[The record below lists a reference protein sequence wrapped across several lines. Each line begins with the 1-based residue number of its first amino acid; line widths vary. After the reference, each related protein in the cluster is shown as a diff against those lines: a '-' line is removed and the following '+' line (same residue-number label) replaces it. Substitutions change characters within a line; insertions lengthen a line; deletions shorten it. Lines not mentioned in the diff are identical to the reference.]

1 MSEMDTI
8 LELLDLLEDTLDQ
21 SSTMPFTG
29 KVMVNKD
36 ELMDIITEI
45 RLKLPNEI
53 KCSKLVLEERSKII
67 IDAQKEA
74 DAIIKE
80 GGTQVNKL
88 VDEHEITK
96 LAKANAEK
104 IINEAKYTAKEMRL
118 GAVEYADEVLALL
131 QKTIVES
138 FNAANKESE
147 TMLKNLDAVLEAS
160 KEAVYQQAE
169 NNQKFYSSTLDTIY
183 QNRQELRGK

>member
-147 TMLKNLDAVLEAS
+147 TMLKNLDAVLESS